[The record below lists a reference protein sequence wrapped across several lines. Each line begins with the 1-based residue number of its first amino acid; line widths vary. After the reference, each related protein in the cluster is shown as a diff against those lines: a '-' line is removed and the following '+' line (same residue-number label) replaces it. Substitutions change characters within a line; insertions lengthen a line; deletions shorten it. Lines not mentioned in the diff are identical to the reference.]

1 MKHDLGVYKQINN
14 TRENLKDYN
23 RVEDILNAT
32 AFQKLRKNKVFWKD
46 SKARLQEVTGLWSEG
61 MITRIWEDG

>member
-32 AFQKLRKNKVFWKD
+32 AFQKLRKNKVF
-46 SKARLQEVTGLWSEG
+46 
-61 MITRIWEDG
+61 